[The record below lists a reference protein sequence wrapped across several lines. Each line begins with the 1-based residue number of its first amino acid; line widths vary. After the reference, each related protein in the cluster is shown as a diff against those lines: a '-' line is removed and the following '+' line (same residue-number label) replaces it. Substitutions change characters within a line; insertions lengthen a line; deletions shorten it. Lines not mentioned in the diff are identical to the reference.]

1 MEPSNKSSDDQPQ
14 NPVAPVEKGTWYSL
28 IAPTLIGVL
37 MAKLLGLAGTL
48 VAIGIY
54 VGLQSKI
61 GKLKAGVLAVV
72 MGAASAVLLMA
83 VIKA

>member
-1 MEPSNKSSDDQPQ
+1 MESTNKSSDEQLQSPA
-14 NPVAPVEKGTWYSL
+14 VPVEKGKWYSFIVPSL
-28 IAPTLIGVL
+28 VGML

-54 VGLQSKI
+54 FGLKSKI

-72 MGAASAVLLMA
+72 IGAASAMILIAM
-83 VIKA
+83 IKA